1 MPLPLAPLP
10 ALAPL
15 PPLGALPGLAPAVPM
30 APYQR
35 IGQPLFTPGII
46 PFLSLIMPLMVLP
59 KLFEDPGRV
68 IAGFTLRPILQ
79 GNQFSGLMRS
89 MMMNGQDPRERDQL
103 IRDMMLPTALFVQGA
118 NAISQAAG
126 LHASNAGAA
135 YVDQEPP
142 PQPKSE
148 R

>member
-1 MPLPLAPLP
+1 MW
-10 ALAPL
+10 
-15 PPLGALPGLAPAVPM
+15 
-30 APYQR
+30 R
-35 IGQPLFTPGII
+35 RH

-118 NAISQAAG
+118 NAISQAMG
-126 LHASNAGAA
+126 MHASNAGAA

>member
-103 IRDMMLPTALFVQGA
+103 IRDMMLPTACEIALAPPTSTRSPGTPPTA
-118 NAISQAAG
+118 NDSPVFTRIRLG
-126 LHASNAGAA
+126 
-135 YVDQEPP
+135 
-142 PQPKSE
+142 
-148 R
+148 